1 MDEEKKRLEY
11 LLGRV
16 GSDGE
21 EIFNALDS
29 QFFDNAEEV
38 LHSFIDNVCDDYD
51 AVHDPLH
58 GDGEVDVTNMT
69 GDDLLKL
76 RWKLFLTH
84 WEPSGDHLRN

>member
-1 MDEEKKRLEY
+1 MDKEKRKLEY
-11 LLGRV
+11 LLERV

-21 EIFNALDS
+21 EIFDALDS
-29 QFFDNAEEV
+29 QFFGNAEEV
-38 LHSFIDNVCDDYD
+38 LHSFIDSVCEDYD
-51 AVHDPLH
+51 VAHDSRH

-69 GDDLLKL
+69 GGDLLKL